1 MHALFMYCAYT
12 VYIFKNIKN
21 GSHDTIHTFK
31 NYFALVFSVSVKISC
46 IQTDP
51 QSYPQFNMRSHSGQS
66 RVPKRERGI
75 SRSCPFISLGLGSYH
90 KRDRFRSNLSSKEKR
105 SGIDWVD
112 FTCKIWSGLTSYRIG
127 GFNSQ
132 IAPPHSQVAKAQQQL
147 HPL

>member
-1 MHALFMYCAYT
+1 MHALFIYCVYT

-21 GSHDTIHTFK
+21 GSHDAIHTFK
-31 NYFALVFSVSVKISC
+31 NYFALVFSVSAKINC
-46 IQTDP
+46 IRTLSLI
-51 QSYPQFNMRSHSGQS
+51 QSLTCALTLGNPVSQ
-66 RVPKRERGI
+66 KERGI